1 MFTCKLDSDSE
12 AASSQASKVLVNKM
26 LIVLLTDVTLDG
38 AMERVA
44 AGECITVP
52 EDVYD
57 KGCIHSM
64 AEGLAAAIKIGF
76 PVMIKASEGG
86 KIKSF

>member
-1 MFTCKLDSDSE
+1 MFTSKLDSDSE
-12 AASSQASKVLVNKM
+12 AASSQVLVNKM
-26 LIVLLTDVTLDG
+26 LILLLTDVTLDG

-86 KIKSF
+86 KIMPF